1 MEATWPGDVSLP
13 RGIYLEEGD
22 WFEIYNFKLRRSFEL
37 IRQTRCKYNIKFTDA
52 TVVTKIQ
59 PIIDS
64 NFLCLA
70 NFSSVLKGFC
80 HPQFCID
87 LCGAIVSV
95 GDLQQIGQVEPG
107 EIYSYQ
113 NTRIE
118 FCLVNIGLIHIK
130 CLAFGK
136 EAVTLNSYYR
146 TSRAMVDVCVLR
158 SWSIVWGEG
167 GFKYVTNLEGGS
179 QILFDHDIVEIKNF
193 KSK

>member
-1 MEATWPGDVSLP
+1 MEATWSGDVSLP

-22 WFEIYNFKLRRSFEL
+22 WSEIYNFKLKRSFEL

-70 NFSSVLKGFC
+70 NFSSVLK
-80 HPQFCID
+80 D

-118 FCLVNIGLIHIK
+118 FCLIDTHKVCCIWKGSHDFEQLLPYIT
-130 CLAFGK
+130 CYGGCVCF
-136 EAVTLNSYYR
+136 EVMEYR
-146 TSRAMVDVCVLR
+146 VGRRGFLR
-158 SWSIVWGEG
+158 CPSTDINPALD
-167 GFKYVTNLEGGS
+167 GFV
-179 QILFDHDIVEIKNF
+179 
-193 KSK
+193 